1 MEIFLDIIITAAA
14 YMIIP
19 LAYLAVNKGR
29 FDEKRAQKIA
39 LWNSIIIGAAFMLL
53 TIEMFDGNVVWK
65 AGPAVLYYWINRA
78 ILTNKNNHK
87 NENTSTYKTTVVSH
101 PNTNRPPQ
109 ISDPNDPPQQ
119 WGTPLSDLAL
129 DKSASADATDIATT
143 AKTEQNMNIIYCRKC
158 GIELMSDSA
167 FCYKCGEKVVVPH
180 TKEETP
186 TEVSAKTITVQ
197 NQNEK
202 LKTCEQETEAKI
214 RKKKISKIAIIVG
227 CVVIAVLCVLLPL
240 IKSVNESYAWKVTVL
255 GWNSDEYST
264 TYQSSISKHNAVYC
278 HIKVT
283 GGAPGDTTRIR
294 VSGTLPDGET
304 INFSFDDL
312 SYDGWTGCFYWA
324 DGINIDPEYGD
335 SGIIRVF
342 FYDDEGNMIGRS
354 SVIITK

>member
-14 YMIIP
+14 YMVIP
-19 LAYLAVNKGR
+19 LVYLAVNQGR
-29 FDEKRAQKIA
+29 FDEKRAHKIA

-53 TIEMFDGNVVWK
+53 TIEMSDGNVVWK
-65 AGPAVLYYWINRA
+65 AAPAVLCYWINRA
-78 ILTNKNNHK
+78 ILTNKKNDK
-87 NENTSTYKTTVVSH
+87 NENASTHRATVVSR

-129 DKSASADATDIATT
+129 DGSVSVDAAGIANT
-143 AKTEQNMNIIYCRKC
+143 AKNEQNIKIAYCRKC
-158 GIELMSDSA
+158 GTELMSDSA
-167 FCYKCGEKVVVPH
+167 FCHKCGEKAVIPPI
-180 TKEETP
+180 KEETP
-186 TEVSAKTITVQ
+186 AEISIETRVVQ
-197 NQNEK
+197 NQDEK

-227 CVVIAVLCVLLPL
+227 CVVLAVLCVLPPL

-264 TYQSSISKHNAVYC
+264 TYQSSISKYNAVYC

-304 INFSFDDL
+304 INFTFDDL

-324 DGINIDPEYGD
+324 DGIYIDPEYGD
-335 SGIIRVF
+335 SGIIQVF
-342 FYDDEGNMIGRS
+342 FYDDEGNRIGRS